1 MVKAGR
7 GVVGEFSQAPARRR
21 RSRSSR
27 PPASLGQG
35 VSACGQAG
43 SREPSGGTL
52 SDRGHFDRAG
62 ALALLVRESERP
74 AVWHTYISY
83 LPQQSHF
90 AFLPRPTSR
99 VPPQQGPRYY
109 GGVSLS
115 LRTQPFLKRTLSA
128 HEEDELVDEF
138 AVGAAQRVVAA
149 AHFCTAGWSWR
160 RLIALTVFATSLISF
175 GQIGSQ
181 QRALFFKALDF
192 GQPALHCS
200 RRACPHTHAWP
211 FFW

>member
-7 GVVGEFSQAPARRR
+7 GVVGEFNQAPARRR

-27 PPASLGQG
+27 PTASLGQG
-35 VSACGQAG
+35 VSACRQEG

-90 AFLPRPTSR
+90 AFFPRPTSR
-99 VPPQQGPRYY
+99 VPPQQGPRYC

-128 HEEDELVDEF
+128 HGEDELVDEF

-160 RLIALTVFATSLISF
+160 RLIALTVLLLP
-175 GQIGSQ
+175 
-181 QRALFFKALDF
+181 LFFSD
-192 GQPALHCS
+192 
-200 RRACPHTHAWP
+200 THAWVALKEGGCHARP

>member
-27 PPASLGQG
+27 PTASLGQG
-35 VSACGQAG
+35 VSACGQEG

-52 SDRGHFDRAG
+52 SDHRGHFDRAG

-99 VPPQQGPRYY
+99 VPPQQGPRYC

-128 HEEDELVDEF
+128 HGVVPLF
-138 AVGAAQRVVAA
+138 GLIRVA
-149 AHFCTAGWSWR
+149 TAGKPLEGGHGCVLFTGR
-160 RLIALTVFATSLISF
+160 QRSL
-175 GQIGSQ
+175 
-181 QRALFFKALDF
+181 QRCT
-192 GQPALHCS
+192 Q
-200 RRACPHTHAWP
+200 
-211 FFW
+211 